1 MRETISL
8 ADMNPNPAEQSS
20 SSFDVVRRFVR
31 EKSPGGQDLTN
42 IFKNAREE
50 LRKFNEGFLGGTTS
64 KQSTSHNE

>member
-8 ADMNPNPAEQSS
+8 ADMTPNPVEQSSS

-31 EKSPGGQDLTN
+31 EKSPGGQDLSN

-50 LRKFNEGFLGGTTS
+50 LRKFNFGGATS
-64 KQSTSHNE
+64 KQSTSHDE